1 MYEVI
6 RYFTDLQ
13 DNNRAYNVGDVFP
26 HIDCGYPVS
35 EKRLAELASRNNL
48 QKTPLIR
55 YVSVEKVEEA
65 PKKPTAKRVK
75 KTATK

>member
-1 MYEVI
+1 MYKVI

-13 DNNRAYNVGDVFP
+13 DNNRIYNVGDHFP
-26 HIDCGYPVS
+26 HIDCGYPVT

-55 YVSVEKVEEA
+55 HVDEVEEA
-65 PKKPTAKRVK
+65 PKKPAAKRVK
-75 KTATK
+75 KTAAK